1 MSNVPETE
9 GVPKAASTHK
19 EDIERKASLAED
31 VSKGDQ
37 TQYHKIDKE
46 LAKYAGGEAIHIS
59 PEESTR
65 LRKMIDKR
73 VLLVMILTYFLQAID
88 KGTLSFAYVV
98 VSTHVWLYADS
109 LIVPS

>member
-1 MSNVPETE
+1 MSNPAETE
-9 GVPKAASTHK
+9 GGVPKAASMHK
-19 EDIERKASLAED
+19 EDIERKASAGED
-31 VSKGDQ
+31 VAKGDQ
-37 TQYHKIDKE
+37 THYDKIDKE

-73 VLLVMILTYFLQAID
+73 VLLVMIMTYFLQAID

-98 VSTHVWLYADS
+98 ASKCG
-109 LIVPS
+109 